1 MIRRLRIRIT
11 CIIMSI
17 LTFVFAYVV
26 SVFNY
31 ASYTEQYKQSNQWL
45 HSIIQR
51 EGHLAPGNIRYSND
65 VLDFCYISLDSNNKI
80 LSFSS
85 SSDVYDQAQ
94 IESLLSEALALNTD
108 SGQVGNHQRFL
119 LIRSDTGSSIAFLDR
134 SAAYKGLYR
143 VLFFSITTVLIL
155 LAILTFL
162 CAALSKWLVR
172 PVERAFAQQKQFI
185 SDASH
190 ELKTPLSVISAN
202 ADVLADEI
210 GENPYLSYIR
220 SETYQMNHL
229 VQDLLTLTRLE
240 SVNTESPEDFD
251 LSCLVLQSAL
261 PFESTVFEAGKTLQ
275 LDVKDG
281 ISLSGYPDKIRQLV
295 GILLDNAIKYSN
307 NSGLIS
313 LNLYASRGN
322 PVLEVYNTG
331 RGITPEEQKN
341 IFERFYRGDSCRCRN
356 SGSYGLGLSIAHS
369 ITALHNARIIVESE
383 PGEYV
388 RFKVFFKSSS

>member
-1 MIRRLRIRIT
+1 M
-11 CIIMSI
+11 
-17 LTFVFAYVV
+17 V
-26 SVFNY
+26 
-31 ASYTEQYKQSNQWL
+31 
-45 HSIIQR
+45 
-51 EGHLAPGNIRYSND
+51 
-65 VLDFCYISLDSNNKI
+65 NNT
-80 LSFSS
+80 LS
-85 SSDVYDQAQ
+85 
-94 IESLLSEALALNTD
+94 
-108 SGQVGNHQRFL
+108 
-119 LIRSDTGSSIAFLDR
+119 
-134 SAAYKGLYR
+134 
-143 VLFFSITTVLIL
+143 
-155 LAILTFL
+155 
-162 CAALSKWLVR
+162 
-172 PVERAFAQQKQFI
+172 
-185 SDASH
+185 
-190 ELKTPLSVISAN
+190 
-202 ADVLADEI
+202 DVLADEI

-220 SETYQMNHL
+220 SETNQMNHL

-281 ISLSGYPDKIRQLV
+281 ISFSGYPDKIRQLV

-307 NSGLIS
+307 TGGLIS

-369 ITALHNARIIVESE
+369 IVALHNARILVESE

-388 RFKVFFKSSS
+388 RFKVLF